1 MQDDSSLHKRLLDN
15 LSTAILLMDEKL
27 RLSYINPAAEILL
40 EVSSARVLGKPVSH
54 LFSENGGSQN
64 DLENALRTQT
74 PYTKR
79 QTRLRLSSPQDITV
93 DYTITPIGEEE
104 HSLLMEIQPL
114 DRMMR
119 INHEKSL
126 LSSQQ
131 TARMLIRGMAHEIK
145 NPLGGLRGAAQL
157 LARELPNEELK
168 DYTNVIIA
176 EADRLRNLVD
186 QMLGPHKAPELLPVN
201 VHEVLER
208 VRSLIE
214 AETQG
219 SIELVRD
226 YDPSIPELTA
236 DKEQLIQAVLNI
248 VRNAMQALSKQ
259 TDARITLRTR
269 TQRTVTIGAAYHRL
283 VCRVDIIDNGPG
295 IIPEIAERIFFPMV
309 SGRPEGTGLGLSISQ
324 SIISRHHGL
333 IKCESE
339 PGHTKFSLFIP
350 LELMHE

>member
-1 MQDDSSLHKRLLDN
+1 MPDDSTLHKRLLDN
-15 LSTAILLMDEKL
+15 LSTAILLMDEQL
-27 RLSYINPAAEILL
+27 RLSYINTAAEVLL
-40 EVSSARVLGKPVSH
+40 EVSASRVLGEPVSQ
-54 LFSENGGSQN
+54 LFSERGGLV
-64 DLENALRTQT
+64 DLENALRTQS

-79 QTRLRLSSPQDITV
+79 QTKLTLSSPQDITV
-93 DYTITPIGEEE
+93 DYTLTPIGDEE

-114 DRMMR
+114 DRMIR
-119 INHEKSL
+119 INHEKTL

-168 DYTNVIIA
+168 DYTNIIIA

-186 QMLGPHKAPELLPVN
+186 QMLGPHKAPELHCVN
-201 VHEVLER
+201 IHEVLER
-208 VRSLIE
+208 VRNLIE

-219 SIELVRD
+219 SIELIRD
-226 YDPSIPELTA
+226 YDPSIPDLIA

-259 TDARITLRTR
+259 ADARITLRTR
-269 TQRTVTIGAAYHRL
+269 AQRTVTIGSEYHRL
-283 VCRVDIIDNGPG
+283 ACRVDIIDNGPG
-295 IIPEIAERIFFPMV
+295 IPAEIVERIFFPMV

-339 PGHTKFSLFIP
+339 PGYTKFSLFIP